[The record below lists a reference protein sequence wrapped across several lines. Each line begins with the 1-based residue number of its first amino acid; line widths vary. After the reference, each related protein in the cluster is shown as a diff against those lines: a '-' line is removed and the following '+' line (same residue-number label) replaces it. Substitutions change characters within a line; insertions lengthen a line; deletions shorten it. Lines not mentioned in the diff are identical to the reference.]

1 MNTLQLSEN
10 IISLRREKGI
20 TQEDLANFLGVTKAS
35 VSKWETKQSYPDILL
50 LPQIATY
57 FNVTVDELI
66 GYEPQLS
73 PEQIKKYYL
82 TMAEEFST
90 QPFEET
96 MKKCQSLVKEY
107 YACYELQ
114 LQMVKLWLNHFMLT
128 PDHNQQMEILSDAV
142 ELCDHIGSNSKN
154 MELCNEAL
162 MLKQYMCLQL
172 GRAKEVVETLEPTA
186 DPKHLMYQKEDIL
199 IQAYQMTGETDKA
212 KLYNQISV
220 YMQLLSF
227 IGKSIELIGLNM
239 TEFAKCEQ
247 TISRIQQVIKA
258 YNLEELHPNITLQ
271 FNYQTAAFYSIHQ
284 KKEQALQALQ
294 SFVDGSVAFIQGGVQ
309 LHGDGYFDRI
319 EEWFGT
325 FDLDVNAPRTD
336 KVILESLEPAIQN
349 PVLSILFDMD
359 EYKKLQK
366 KLKRTIQ
373 NFSKVK

>member
-1 MNTLQLSEN
+1 MNTLRLSEN

-35 VSKWETKQSYPDILL
+35 VSKWETRQSYPDILL
-50 LPQIATY
+50 LPQIAAY
-57 FNVTVDELI
+57 FNITIDELI
-66 GYEPQLS
+66 GYEAQLS
-73 PEQIKKYYL
+73 PEQIKKYYHVF
-82 TMAEEFST
+82 AEEFST

-96 MKKCQSLVKEY
+96 MKKSHSLVREY

-128 PDHNQQMEILSDAV
+128 PDHNRQMEILNEAV
-142 ELCDHIGSNSKN
+142 ELCNHIGANSKN

-172 GRAKEVVETLEPTA
+172 GRAKEVVETLEPLA

-220 YMQLLSF
+220 YMQLLHFVS
-227 IGKSIELIGLNM
+227 KNIELIGLNM
-239 TEFAKCEQ
+239 TDYIKCEE
-247 TISRIQQVIKA
+247 TISRVQKVIEA
-258 YNLEELHPNITLQ
+258 YKMEVLHPNITLQ
-271 FNYQTAAFYSIHQ
+271 FNYQIAAFYSINQ
-284 KKEQALQALQ
+284 KKEQALAALQ
-294 SFVDGSVAFIQGGVQ
+294 YFVDKSVAFIQEGVK
-309 LHGDGYFDRI
+309 LHGDAYFDQI
-319 EEWFGT
+319 DEWFST
-325 FDLDVNAPRTD
+325 FDLDVDAPRTE
-336 KVILESLEPAIQN
+336 KVIMESLEPAIEN

-359 EYKKLQK
+359 EYKILKK

-373 NFSKVK
+373 NFAKVH